1 MDDAFT
7 VVRDGAVAV
16 RGTDVAAVGPS
27 AELRARYAPAETIDA
42 RGQVVLPGLVN
53 GHTHAAMTLFRG
65 MADDLALESWLADH
79 IWPAEAAWIDEDT
92 VARGTALACVEML
105 KGGVTTALDMYWLPE
120 ACGAAARAA
129 GFRLV
134 LGGVLVDGAGAD
146 GLTPEARFAASR
158 ALLESHRDDP
168 LLGVSIQP
176 HSTYA
181 ASPDLLVEAKAL
193 ADSYGVRYALHA
205 AETRAE
211 TELVKGRY
219 GSTPVRHLH
228 ALGLLG
234 PATTLAHGVHFDDEE
249 IALLAA
255 TGTAVVHCLE
265 SELKLASGIPR
276 MPELLAAGV
285 PVGLG
290 TDGTASNNDLD
301 MWAELRLA
309 ALLFK
314 ARGNDPTLVPAR
326 LALRLATRGGAR
338 ALGLDHLV
346 GSLEP
351 GKRADVVLVDFDR
364 PHLTPVY
371 DVFSHLAY
379 AVNKAD
385 VRTVLVNGR
394 VVVRDHRVTTLDE
407 RETMERV
414 REVAARIAAD
424 RAARPSRSPG

>member
-1 MDDAFT
+1 MDDASS
-7 VVRDGAVAV
+7 VLPEGAVAV
-16 RGTDVAAVGPS
+16 RGRDIVDVGPAS
-27 AELRARYAPAETIDA
+27 ALRARYAPVEEIDA

-65 MADDLALESWLADH
+65 MADDMALETWLNDH
-79 IWPAEAAWIDEDT
+79 IWPTEAAWVDADT

-120 ACGAAARAA
+120 ACGEAARAA

-134 LGGVLVDGAGAD
+134 LGGVLVDGPGAD
-146 GLTPEARFAASR
+146 GLTPGARFESNR
-158 ALLESHRDDP
+158 ALLQSHRDDP

-181 ASPDLLVEAKAL
+181 ASPDLLTDAKAL
-193 ADSYGVRYALHA
+193 ADAFGVRYALHA

-211 TELVKGRY
+211 TDLVKARY
-219 GSTPVRHLH
+219 GATPVRHLH

-234 PATTLAHGVHFDDEE
+234 PSTTLAHGVHFDDEE
-249 IALLAA
+249 IALLAS

-265 SELKLASGIPR
+265 SELKLASGVPR

-290 TDGTASNNDLD
+290 TDGSASNNDLD

-314 ARGNDPTLVPAR
+314 ERGRDPTLVPAR
-326 LALRLATRGGAR
+326 LALHLATRGGAR

-371 DVFSHLAY
+371 DVYSHLAY

-385 VRTVLVNGR
+385 VTTVVVNGR
-394 VVVRDHRVTTLDE
+394 VVVRDHRVTTVDE
-407 RETMERV
+407 REVMEKV
-414 REVAARIAAD
+414 REVAARIVA
-424 RAARPSRSPG
+424 SRSARSAG